1 MADAMVTARM
11 APAKKELVARKLEEL
26 GTNPSQFINRCYD
39 YVLEHGELPIPN
51 DAAPREH
58 TSEELVAAQEWMRTL
73 LSFNREPGSFD
84 NMSLKE
90 VKRERLIAKG
100 LMEADDCR

>member
-39 YVLEHGELPIPN
+39 YVLEHDELPIPS

-58 TSEELVAAQEWMRTL
+58 TPEEIEAAREWMRTL
-73 LSFNREPGSFD
+73 LSFNREPGRFD

-100 LMEADDCR
+100 LMEAGVCR